1 MNVRKGFLMMAG
13 LALTSVSL
21 LAAAAP
27 APPQGDAATKQ
38 TVTDTRNVGTA
49 MWHWYKDQVASRRS
63 EESHKKAVDE
73 SKTTSVDFAA
83 VPVISREEL
92 AKILVPKYIA
102 AIPEKDG
109 WGHPYEFR
117 LQTQDPD
124 AVRVMAVR
132 SAGRDGSFSGTA
144 YEVGAFPPADH
155 DQDIT
160 WMDGFFVRWPNG
172 DGKGNY
178 KDKG

>member
-1 MNVRKGFLMMAG
+1 MSLYKRFAVMTG
-13 LALTSVSL
+13 LTFASVSL
-21 LAAAAP
+21 LAAAAT
-27 APPQGDAATKQ
+27 APPKGDAATKQ
-38 TVTDTRNVGTA
+38 TITDTRNVGTA
-49 MWHWYKDQVASRRS
+49 MWHWYKDQVATKRT
-63 EESHKKAVDE
+63 EETHRKAEDE

-83 VPVISREEL
+83 VPLISRDEL
-92 AKILVPKYIA
+92 AKLLVPKYIA

-109 WGHPYEFR
+109 WGNPYEFR
-117 LQTQDPD
+117 LNPIPD

-132 SAGRDGSFSGTA
+132 SAGKDGRFASTV

-172 DGKGNY
+172 DGKGSS
-178 KDKG
+178 KG